1 MRYEFRVGLGFMFH
15 SKGQSIF
22 IILAIAL
29 GVAVQVFIASLITA
43 VQISII
49 DRVLGD
55 NSHIYIDDGNTRD
68 KLLSLDVPPFVYGN
82 FSKDRNK
89 ILESQNII
97 DSLKNLKDIV
107 NIVPTIEG
115 NAIYSRQGKTT
126 SVSIR
131 GMDLSLG
138 DKIYNV
144 SNRVIEGTPLIDS
157 ENILIGTRLAQN
169 YQLKVGD
176 IMDLTLPS
184 GSIEKMRISGIFDL
198 GNQISNTSLIVM
210 DLNKAQLLFNKKGF
224 FTDINIQIKDVF
236 KAPIIAKQIQAE
248 YPDLEVAPWTR
259 DGESILKALQSQTAT
274 TLIIQIVVML
284 ATCMSIA
291 SVLLVTV
298 VQKIKEIGIL
308 KAMGAL
314 DRSTGIFFIVQ
325 GTAIGF
331 LGSILGIFIGI
342 FLLHL
347 YVTFTSPSF
356 EIPIDPTKMLLI
368 LLISTLAGMISGIIP
383 ARKCMKLSPI
393 EVIKG
398 E

>member
-248 YPDLEVAPWTR
+248 YPDLEVVPWTR

>member
-1 MRYEFRVGLGFMFH
+1 MRYEFRIGLGFMFH

-248 YPDLEVAPWTR
+248 YPDLEVVPWTR